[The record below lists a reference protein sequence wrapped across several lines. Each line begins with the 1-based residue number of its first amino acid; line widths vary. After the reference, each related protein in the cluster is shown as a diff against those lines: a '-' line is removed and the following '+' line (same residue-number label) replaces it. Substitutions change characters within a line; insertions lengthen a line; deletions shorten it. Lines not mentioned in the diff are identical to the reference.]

1 MRNSYSDF
9 NLKRVVVLAL
19 KLLSSRDRKWLVVMA
34 SIQALIGLLDLVGI
48 VFLGALSSVVLN
60 GLSSRSYGDRLG
72 QFLALLKIENNDFN
86 FQILFLASVAIGAIF
101 SRILL
106 SVYLSRRILTFLS
119 IRSAYVS
126 RRLFQKML
134 EEGLDFIKRR
144 TALNSQFAINRG
156 IDLIMVGCLGILM
169 TLLADAL
176 SLTFI
181 FFGLLVIDPKFAL
194 ALVLAFSLLGTLLHV
209 VLRKKTER
217 VARDKTTFEIASNQK
232 IQDTLLTFREVHV
245 RNQQSLAIREFS
257 ELRLKSAKAIAD
269 SMFLQSVP
277 KFVFES
283 TVIVAAV
290 FMGLFQLLAND
301 VFRAISTLTI
311 FLAAG
316 TRVAPGMLRIQQGFM
331 ALKSNLGQTSPTL
344 EILTELKINNLD

>member
-86 FQILFLASVAIGAIF
+86 FKILFLASVAIGAIF

-119 IRSAYVS
+119 ILSAYVS

-134 EEGLDFIKRR
+134 EE
-144 TALNSQFAINRG
+144 
-156 IDLIMVGCLGILM
+156 
-169 TLLADAL
+169 
-176 SLTFI
+176 
-181 FFGLLVIDPKFAL
+181 
-194 ALVLAFSLLGTLLHV
+194 
-209 VLRKKTER
+209 
-217 VARDKTTFEIASNQK
+217 
-232 IQDTLLTFREVHV
+232 
-245 RNQQSLAIREFS
+245 
-257 ELRLKSAKAIAD
+257 
-269 SMFLQSVP
+269 
-277 KFVFES
+277 
-283 TVIVAAV
+283 
-290 FMGLFQLLAND
+290 
-301 VFRAISTLTI
+301 
-311 FLAAG
+311 
-316 TRVAPGMLRIQQGFM
+316 
-331 ALKSNLGQTSPTL
+331 
-344 EILTELKINNLD
+344 